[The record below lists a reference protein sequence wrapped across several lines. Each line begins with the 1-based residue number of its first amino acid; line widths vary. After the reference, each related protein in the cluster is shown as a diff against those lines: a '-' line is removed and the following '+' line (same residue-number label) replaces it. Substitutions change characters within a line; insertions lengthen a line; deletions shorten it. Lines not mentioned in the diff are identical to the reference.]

1 MSRRADRY
9 PQYIAATGH
18 HREEGDCE
26 GRSEK
31 RGVDHGG
38 NSQKLGQLVSVA
50 ERRKGM
56 LRFGKMR
63 DVRSRKEE

>member
-9 PQYIAATGH
+9 PQYMPATGH
-18 HREEGDCE
+18 HRQEGDCQ

-38 NSQKLGQLVSVA
+38 NSQKLGQPVSVA
-50 ERRKGM
+50 ERWKGM